1 MSSHIRDR
9 VHWASEAFLSPQ
21 LRNIEFSQHVQ
32 VLPFVV
38 LAMLASGLV
47 EPSFRERCA
56 RAIDLA
62 IIVCIAENDLIWA
75 YANYAAILLMESN
88 VEAWTATF
96 PTLPRNPQW
105 REAGEERSRYLA

>member
-1 MSSHIRDR
+1 MSGHIRDG
-9 VHWASEAFLSPQ
+9 VNWASEAFLNSQ

-62 IIVCIAENDLIWA
+62 IIVCIAENDLIWT
-75 YANYAAILLMESN
+75 YANYAAILLMESDI
-88 VEAWTATF
+88 EAWTATP
-96 PTLPRNPQW
+96 PTLPCDPQW